1 MDSITE
7 ASKLHTSIKVNKSL
21 SITAVTIKV
30 NKQQIDVKYYLNRC

>member
-7 ASKLHTSIKVNKSL
+7 ASELHASIKVNKSL